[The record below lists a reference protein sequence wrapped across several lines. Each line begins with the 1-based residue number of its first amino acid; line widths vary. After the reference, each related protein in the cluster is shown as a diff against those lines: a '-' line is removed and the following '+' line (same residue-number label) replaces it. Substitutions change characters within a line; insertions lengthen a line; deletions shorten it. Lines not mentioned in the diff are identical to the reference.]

1 MQESAIEGVRV
12 FSVTEVN
19 LYIRQMLEKDSLL
32 SHIYIKGE
40 ISNFKIHTSG
50 HAYFSLKD
58 KQSIIKCV
66 MFRSNLSRIKF
77 LPEEGMQVIVR
88 GYISIYEKDGQY
100 QLYAESL
107 IADGAGELYIAYEQL
122 KKRLE
127 MEGLFASENKK
138 PLPLLPRSVGI
149 VTSPTGA
156 VIRDIISVGKRRNPN
171 INIYLYPSL
180 VQGEKA
186 AEEIAEGINFFNKF
200 NKVDVIIVGRGGGS
214 IEELWCFNE
223 EIVARAIFN
232 SKIPVVS
239 AVGHETDFTIADFVA
254 DVRAATPS
262 AAAEMVF
269 PDKQQLT
276 LYIKKLQSNLYS
288 SMVSFIRNKKVFL
301 RELTARSSF
310 RHTETKI
317 LNYRQSLENVR
328 ESLDDSIKSIIKNHR
343 DTLYLYNE
351 KLNLLNP
358 ASYLNRGYAYVKKV
372 KTSEIINTI
381 DKIEEGDTL
390 NIYFKDGYVS
400 SSVISICKGDKNER

>member
-66 MFRSNLSRIKF
+66 MFRRNLSRIKF

-100 QLYAESL
+100 QLYAESI
-107 IADGAGELYIAYEQL
+107 IADGAGELYKAYEQL

-127 MEGLFASENKK
+127 MEGLFAPENKK

-156 VIRDIISVGKRRNPN
+156 VIRDIISVGKRRNSN

-186 AEEIAEGINFFNKF
+186 AEEIAEGISFFNKF

-269 PDKQQLT
+269 PDKQQLA

-328 ESLDDSIKSIIKNHR
+328 ESLDDSIKSIIKKHR

-358 ASYLNRGYAYVKKV
+358 ASYLNRGYAYVKKA
-372 KTSEIINTI
+372 KSGEIINTI
-381 DKIEEGDTL
+381 NKIEKGDIL

>member
-1 MQESAIEGVRV
+1 MQESVIEGVRV

-19 LYIRQMLEKDSLL
+19 LYIRHMLEKDNLL

-40 ISNFKIHTSG
+40 ISNFKVHTSG

-107 IADGAGELYIAYEQL
+107 IADGAGELYKAYEQL

-127 MEGLFASENKK
+127 MEGLFAPENKK
-138 PLPLLPRSVGI
+138 PLPLLPKSVGI

-200 NKVDVIIVGRGGGS
+200 NKVDVIIIGRGGGS

-269 PDKQQLT
+269 PDKQQLA

-288 SMVSFIRNKKVFL
+288 SVISFIRNKKVFL

-317 LNYRQSLENVR
+317 LNFRQSLENIK
-328 ESLDDSIKSIIKNHR
+328 ESLDESIKSLIKNHR

-358 ASYLNRGYAYVKKV
+358 ASYLNRGYVYVKKV

>member
-1 MQESAIEGVRV
+1 MQESVIEGVRV

-19 LYIRQMLEKDSLL
+19 LYIRHMLEKDNLL

-40 ISNFKIHTSG
+40 ISNFKVHTSG

-107 IADGAGELYIAYEQL
+107 IADGAGELYKAYEQL

-127 MEGLFASENKK
+127 MEGLFAPENKK
-138 PLPLLPRSVGI
+138 PLPLLPKSVGI

-200 NKVDVIIVGRGGGS
+200 NKVDVIIIGRGGGS

-269 PDKQQLT
+269 PDKQQLA

-288 SMVSFIRNKKVFL
+288 SVISFIRNKKVFL

-358 ASYLNRGYAYVKKV
+358 ASYLNRGYAYVKKA
-372 KTSEIINTI
+372 KSGEIINTI
-381 DKIEEGDTL
+381 NKIEKGDIL

-400 SSVISICKGDKNER
+400 SSVISICKGDKNEQ

>member
-1 MQESAIEGVRV
+1 INS
-12 FSVTEVN
+12 
-19 LYIRQMLEKDSLL
+19 YIKQLLEKDYLL

-58 KQSIIKCV
+58 KRSRIKCV
-66 MFRSNLSRIKF
+66 MFKSNLSRIKF

-107 IADGAGELYIAYEQL
+107 IADGAGELYKAYEQL

-127 MEGLFASENKK
+127 KEGLFAIEDKK
-138 PLPLLPRSVGI
+138 SLPLLPKSVGV
-149 VTSPTGA
+149 VTSFTGA
-156 VIRDIISVGKRRNPN
+156 AIKDIISVGRRRNPN
-171 INIYLYPSL
+171 IDIYLYPSL

-186 AEEIAEGINFFNKF
+186 ATEIAEGINFFNKF

-223 EIVARAIFN
+223 EIVARAIYK
-232 SKIPVVS
+232 SKIPVIS

-262 AAAEMVF
+262 AAAELVF
-269 PDKQQLT
+269 PDKQQLA
-276 LYIKKLQSNLYS
+276 LYIKKIQSNLYS
-288 SMVSFIRNKKVFL
+288 SMLSFLRNKKVIL

-310 RHTETKI
+310 KHTETRI
-317 LNYRQSLENVR
+317 LNYRQSLENMK
-328 ESLDDSIKSIIKNHR
+328 ESLDDTIKYLIKNHR
-343 DTLYLYNE
+343 NTLYLYNE
-351 KLNLLNP
+351 KLNILNP
-358 ASYLNRGYAYVKKV
+358 ASYLNRGYAYVKKE
-372 KTSEIINTI
+372 KTGELINTI
-381 DKIEEGDTL
+381 KKIKEGDIL

-400 SSVISICKGDKNER
+400 SSVISICKGDKNEQ